1 MSRKKHTV
9 EQAAN
14 LLRQVEVAVAHGKT
28 AAQAEK
34 EVEITEQAYYRWRKE
49 YGGLPVD
56 RAKWLKELEQEDAKR
71 KRLVAKPG

>member
-34 EVEITEQAYYRWRKE
+34 GSGDYGAGILSLAQGVWRVAGGPGEVVEGVEQ
-49 YGGLPVD
+49 
-56 RAKWLKELEQEDAKR
+56 
-71 KRLVAKPG
+71 